1 MKCAVVSATFVLLC
15 LVAAAAQGQVVVIGP
30 DGKSGPPS
38 GNPEYCAAVEPL
50 RPNLVLTVDT
60 TVRGRVVDQTTA
72 PLKDSP
78 IELRR
83 FISEAKQ
90 QRVKKVLTDA
100 DGKFDL
106 GVVKRGEY
114 RLLLSPHR
122 GFKQPE
128 KLECSSSR
136 CTLETVLVGSPTDQ
150 LASSCPIR

>member
-1 MKCAVVSATFVLLC
+1 MRWAAVSATFLVLC
-15 LVAAAAQGQVVVIGP
+15 MFAATAYGQVVVIGP
-30 DGKSGPPS
+30 DGKSKPPS

-50 RPNLVLTVDT
+50 RPNLVLALDT
-60 TVRGRVVDQTTA
+60 TVRGRVIDQTTF
-72 PLKDSP
+72 PLRDSP

-90 QRVKKVLTDA
+90 QKVKKLMTDT

-128 KLECSSSR
+128 KLECSSRR
-136 CTLETVLVGSPTDQ
+136 CTLETVLIVSPTDQ
-150 LASSCPIR
+150 AASSCPIR

>member
-1 MKCAVVSATFVLLC
+1 MKCAIGSATLLLLC
-15 LVAAAAQGQVVVIGP
+15 SFAAAAHGQVVVVGA

-38 GNPEYCAAVEPL
+38 GSPEYCAAVEPL

-60 TVRGRVVDQTTA
+60 TVRGRVIDQTTA

-83 FISEAKQ
+83 FISPARQ
-90 QRVKKVLTDA
+90 QRVKKLSTDA
-100 DGKFDL
+100 GGKFDL

-128 KLECSSSR
+128 KLECSSSA
-136 CTLETVLVGSPTDQ
+136 CTLETVLIVSSTDQ
-150 LASSCPIR
+150 FANSCPIR

>member
-1 MKCAVVSATFVLLC
+1 MNYAVASVTLFLLC
-15 LVAAAAQGQVVVIGP
+15 LFAGAAHTQVVVIGP
-30 DGKSGPPS
+30 GGKSGPPPGDS
-38 GNPEYCAAVEPL
+38 EYCAAVEPL
-50 RPNLVLTVDT
+50 RPNLVLKVDT
-60 TVRGRVVDQTTA
+60 TVRGRLTDQSTA
-72 PLKDSP
+72 SLKASP

-83 FISEAKQ
+83 FISATKQ
-90 QRVKKVLTDA
+90 QTVKKLLTDA

-128 KLECSSSR
+128 KLECSSSE
-136 CTLETVLVGSPTDQ
+136 CALETVLIVSPSDQ